1 MHNDNE
7 MSASFDIE
15 EITGSFAREG
25 VAAEIVE
32 APHVE
37 LSECDNG
44 GLDSW
49 GDL

>member
-1 MHNDNE
+1 MHND
-7 MSASFDIE
+7 MSNAFDAE

-25 VAAEIVE
+25 VAAEVVE

-37 LSECDNG
+37 LSDVDNG